1 MDFELTQRQ
10 KNIQWTAMEFA
21 KGEFDSN
28 LSITLDQN
36 REFPGAIWKKA
47 CQLGFIGVNYP
58 KEFGGLGLGLLEK
71 VLVIEAFCKVDSGIG
86 IALNTV
92 DSGAAIILKFGSSG
106 QKEQFVTPL
115 AKGQK
120 MLSIAFAESE
130 VEKDFSTI
138 STEAKKAREEY
149 ILNGRKRFVFNAL
162 LSDAFIVLC
171 KEPKEGWI
179 TLIVEKEEGIEI
191 KPIQKIGMR
200 MIQFGDLEFK
210 DVRVPIERRVGG
222 EGEGL
227 LHVNS
232 FCEERG
238 LRRTAQALGISEG
251 AFDRAVKYAKQ
262 REAFGKKLSQFQVI
276 RHKLADIAVGIEVAR
291 WLTYKSATE
300 YDQGRVKADFLQ
312 ITQLEV
318 SRRVVRMVYDAQ
330 QIFGGA
336 GYMAEME
343 IEHYYRDGVVSG
355 VEMGTEEELKDSI
368 AEKIAGPEE
377 K

>member
-10 KNIQWTAMEFA
+10 KNIQWTATEFA

-36 REFPGAIWKKA
+36 REFPEAIWKKA

-71 VLVIEAFCKVDSGIG
+71 ALVIEAFCKVDSGIG

-92 DSGAAIILKFGSSG
+92 DLGSAIILKFGSLG
-106 QKEQFVTPL
+106 QKEQFVAPL

-120 MLSIAFAESE
+120 ALSIAFAESE
-130 VEKDFSTI
+130 VGNDFSTI
-138 STEAKKAREEY
+138 STVAERVGEEY

-162 LSDAFIVLC
+162 LADAFIILC

-179 TLIVEKEEGIEI
+179 TLIMEKQEGAEIKRVEKM
-191 KPIQKIGMR
+191 GMR
-200 MIQFGDLEFK
+200 MVQFGDLEFK
-210 DVRVPIERRVGG
+210 EVRVPFGRRVGG

-227 LHVNS
+227 LQVNH
-232 FCEERG
+232 FYEEMGIRSA
-238 LRRTAQALGISEG
+238 AQALGISEG
-251 AFDRAVKYAKQ
+251 AFERATKYAKQ

-291 WLTYKSATE
+291 WLIYKSATE
-300 YDQGRVKADFLQ
+300 YDQGRIKPDFLQ

-318 SRRVVRMVYDAQ
+318 GRRLVRMVYDAQ

-355 VEMGTEEELKDSI
+355 VAMGTEEELKDAI
-368 AEKIAGPEE
+368 AEKIVGPEA
-377 K
+377 